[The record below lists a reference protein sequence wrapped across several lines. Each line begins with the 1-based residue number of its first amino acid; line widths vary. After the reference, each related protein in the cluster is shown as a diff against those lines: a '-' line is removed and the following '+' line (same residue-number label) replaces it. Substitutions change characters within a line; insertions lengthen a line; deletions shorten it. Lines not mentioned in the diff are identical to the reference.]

1 MEVPA
6 TVTSKG
12 QITIPARVRKAL
24 GLAAGDRVI
33 FRLAD
38 EKIFLRAE
46 DNRYGEAE
54 LGRVPDFFELAGTV
68 RTPPGVDPS
77 DYAGERSAAWEEAVR
92 ESR

>member
-1 MEVPA
+1 MEIPA

-24 GLAAGDRVI
+24 GLSAGDRVI

-38 EKIFLRAE
+38 DVVFLRGE
-46 DNRYGEAE
+46 GDRRGEAE
-54 LGRVPDFFELAGTV
+54 LDRVPDFFELAGTV
-68 RTPPGVDPS
+68 ATPPDIDPS
-77 DYAGERSAAWEEAVR
+77 DWAAQRTAGWEAAAR